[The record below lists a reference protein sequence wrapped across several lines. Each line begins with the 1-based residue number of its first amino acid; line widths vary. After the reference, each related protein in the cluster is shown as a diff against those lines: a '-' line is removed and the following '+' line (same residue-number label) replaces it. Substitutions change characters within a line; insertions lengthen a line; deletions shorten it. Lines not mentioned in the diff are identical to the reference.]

1 METKV
6 IEKTLLHQG
15 RVFKLIREK
24 IALPNGTTVDLDI
37 IRHPGAAA
45 MVPLKDDG
53 SLVMVRQY
61 RHAIGDYIWEIPAGT
76 LDPGESPLKCAKREL
91 IEEIGYSAECWE
103 ELGAIIPV
111 PGYSDEKI
119 HIFLARELHIA
130 HQNLDPD
137 EILDVREIPFH
148 QAFDMIDTAEI
159 RDSKTIASLFLA
171 KRRLEKRERGRP
183 QRRPEEPH
191 CTQEQ

>member
-6 IEKTLLHQG
+6 LKKTLLHQG

-24 IALPNGTTVDLDI
+24 IALPNGTTIDLDI

-61 RHAIGDYIWEIPAGT
+61 RHAVGDYIWEIPAGT
-76 LDPGESPLKCAKREL
+76 LDPGESPLECAKREL
-91 IEEIGYSAECWE
+91 IEEIGYSARRWE

-119 HIFLARELHIA
+119 HIFLAADLHIA
-130 HQNLDPD
+130 RQNLDPD

-148 QAFDMIDTAEI
+148 KAFDMIDKGEI
-159 RDSKTIASLFLA
+159 RDSKTISSLFLA
-171 KRRLEKRERGRP
+171 KRKLENTEGG
-183 QRRPEEPH
+183 H
-191 CTQEQ
+191 SL